1 MDGRQQR
8 RGIGFMPSHPLR
20 RHQLNGNSRAESILQ
35 FLTGVPEKDR
45 QRFLRKQ
52 DWPIFLY
59 KFKAVD
65 PEKPYILEDLLVRS
79 QLFLSSPESFNDP
92 FDMRPRVT
100 VDGRPADLVQ
110 TIKSLQVLSLKAK
123 SKAIKRAERIWKERG
138 AIGIAE
144 EYRLQENLD
153 ELFRETGVF
162 CFSTSAKTGAGMH
175 SGRQSGPRNNLMWSH
190 YGDNHKGI
198 CLQFKVSKDLGI
210 LKHLV
215 QVSYSDNYPTINW
228 LSPSFDQQC
237 LYAATNK
244 QSCWSYENEWRY
256 VQLNSARTSVPFAP
270 SLLAG
275 IILGAKA
282 SETALSEVR
291 RILDMRAKLG
301 LTSVQIYRATLSPGL
316 YGIQVH
322 GLTA

>member
-1 MDGRQQR
+1 MPRELLCRDATTGINLSAALRIWFMAGREVNSMDGRQQR

-52 DWPIFLY
+52 DWPVFLY

-153 ELFRETGVF
+153 ELF
-162 CFSTSAKTGAGMH
+162 
-175 SGRQSGPRNNLMWSH
+175 
-190 YGDNHKGI
+190 
-198 CLQFKVSKDLGI
+198 
-210 LKHLV
+210 
-215 QVSYSDNYPTINW
+215 
-228 LSPSFDQQC
+228 
-237 LYAATNK
+237 
-244 QSCWSYENEWRY
+244 
-256 VQLNSARTSVPFAP
+256 
-270 SLLAG
+270 
-275 IILGAKA
+275 
-282 SETALSEVR
+282 
-291 RILDMRAKLG
+291 
-301 LTSVQIYRATLSPGL
+301 
-316 YGIQVH
+316 
-322 GLTA
+322 